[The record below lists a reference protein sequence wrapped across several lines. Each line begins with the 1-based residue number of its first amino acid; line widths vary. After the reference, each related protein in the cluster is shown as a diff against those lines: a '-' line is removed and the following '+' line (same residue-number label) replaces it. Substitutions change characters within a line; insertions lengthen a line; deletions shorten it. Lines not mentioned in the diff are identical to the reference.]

1 MTSDAGNRSAVR
13 NVFDNLTRM
22 GPDGLPREWLA
33 TNWEVSDDNR
43 MFTFAIRDGVE
54 FHDGEPLTAEDV
66 AFAYESQRENSP
78 FIGGDIEAITDIEQV
93 DDVTVRFELEE
104 PFAPIF
110 TQVFNR
116 VPIIPKH
123 IWEGIPGSVDATEAF
138 EWPAYEEGG
147 MVGSG
152 HMMFEGWD
160 TGSEIRLE
168 RNPDHWRPANVDSII
183 FRVVLDGEA
192 LLGSIESGDIDMI
205 WDIGGAA
212 PSTVVEVVED
222 ADNLS
227 HIEVLG
233 VGSRVSIMNSET
245 GPFSFPEVRAA
256 CECVIPKQTIIDEVW
271 DGLAREGQG
280 QYSPAVDFW
289 KSDEQKSWG
298 QSYQG
303 REEAISILEDRGF
316 VIEDDTIYYPEG
328 EDRPKQ
334 LDGYGCE

>member
-1 MTSDAGNRSAVR
+1 
-13 NVFDNLTRM
+13 
-22 GPDGLPREWLA
+22 
-33 TNWEVSDDNR
+33 
-43 MFTFAIRDGVE
+43 
-54 FHDGEPLTAEDV
+54 
-66 AFAYESQRENSP
+66 
-78 FIGGDIEAITDIEQV
+78 
-93 DDVTVRFELEE
+93 
-104 PFAPIF
+104 
-110 TQVFNR
+110 
-116 VPIIPKH
+116 
-123 IWEGIPGSVDATEAF
+123 
-138 EWPAYEEGG
+138 
-147 MVGSG
+147 
-152 HMMFEGWD
+152 
-160 TGSEIRLE
+160 
-168 RNPDHWRPANVDSII
+168 
-183 FRVVLDGEA
+183 VVLDGEA

-212 PSTVVEVVED
+212 PSTVVEVVEG

-233 VGSRVSIMNSET
+233 VGSRVSIMNSKT

-316 VIEDDTIYYPEG
+316 VIEDDTVYYPEG
-328 EDRPKQ
+328 KERPKQ
-334 LDGYGCE
+334 LDEYGCE